1 MKTRQVLLNV
11 SLAVALG
18 LTLTVG
24 FLASIGEAAP
34 PAKRLT
40 APGNPTPDPPVN
52 SHAAPATATIS
63 IAYDQ
68 AIDSSTVSTHTFAIF
83 AAQTGLLT
91 QTYTVDGGT
100 ISVTPLQPL
109 KPGEFVQASA
119 TTGTLSLVD
128 GLGPS
133 APTVWQ
139 FRARATRGTG
149 VFSDSFQRLGTFY
162 SIDGSL
168 GDLDGDGDLDAFVGN
183 SGVPNRVWLND
194 GSGTFSD
201 SGQTLG
207 ISRTRAL
214 ALGDL
219 DGDGDLDAFAGNA
232 LQANVIWLNDGSGL
246 FADSG
251 QALGSDASVAVALGD
266 VDGDGDLDAFVGN
279 GGPYGAYANKVWF
292 NDGAGLFADSGQA
305 LGSGATGSVALG
317 DVDGDGDLDAFVGDR
332 DAGNRVWLNDG
343 SGTFAD
349 SGQALGSSDTRAT
362 VLGDVDGD
370 GDLDALVGNF
380 GTTQINGVWL
390 NNGSGAFTDSGQ
402 SLPGTYTEAVALGD
416 VDGDGDLD
424 ALLVNSD
431 EANYV
436 WLNDGTGA
444 FADSGQTLVGN
455 THNEDIALGDV
466 DSDGDL
472 DIFVA
477 NGGEVEPN
485 WVWLNN
491 KSNPIARDDY
501 LAVPPESSGNA
512 LDVLANDGDPDGD
525 DLTIDA
531 VGTPSNGSADT
542 DGTVITY
549 TPDAGFNGLDVFS
562 YTVRDPGFLTD
573 TAILTVSVG
582 AGNPPVAQGDAAATD
597 EDTLV
602 TIDVLANDSDPEGQT
617 FVLASVTTPAHGTAA
632 IDTNRVVYT
641 PSPDVHGEDTFTYVV
656 SDGWFTDTAGVTVTV
671 SPVEDAPTLDT
682 IPDRTIP
689 EDASTQTILLSGITS
704 GAPNEAQ
711 TLSLAAQTVVN
722 GDVVPHPVVTY
733 TSPNADAV
741 LGVTPLADQFGSA
754 KIEVT
759 VSDGVSQTTR
769 SFWIT
774 VDPVNDPPLFTL
786 PAGLTVSE
794 DAGLQ
799 TVTMTG
805 VDYGPTNENT
815 QRPALAFTATSMNP
829 AVVPQ
834 PHITYDNDPG
844 QYTSGSLSFAPVADA
859 YGASTIVVTLTDG
872 LSETVQTLPATI
884 TPVNDPPTLD
894 AIPALQIDEDSGPHV
909 VDLSGIGPGAANESQ
924 TLVVTAAATDTVLV
938 PDPTVGYVS
947 PDTIGTLT
955 LAPAVDRFGAATVLV
970 TVTDGFS
977 TTLRSFPITVNPVN
991 DPPTLAPIPDVS
1003 LEQGGSAATV
1013 TLSGITAGSYESQ
1026 PLAVTA
1032 ATADPSLL
1040 PTVVLTYAS
1049 PSDAGELALTPTAD
1063 DFGVSTV
1070 AVTVTDGLAQTGRT
1084 FSAIVNPIFR
1094 FFSAD
1099 PGSGGL
1105 VPRSGPF
1112 AATCTRQIAESSV
1125 HADSVSVHGA
1135 QTGLYAGSTSVDT
1148 TPYDAFTFG
1157 EIAFTPKSPFKPG
1170 EVVRVTL
1177 GQALQSVDGKK
1188 LATPYTWQF
1197 RAATHGGLGAFDV
1210 AETHQV
1216 YPSSGLSFWQQEL
1229 FQPQSVLDS
1238 QAVALG
1244 DLDGDGD
1251 LDAYVVR
1258 NDART
1263 TVWFNDGTG
1272 AFSDSGQT
1280 LGQANS
1286 WAIALGDLDSD
1297 GDLDAFVGNYDASDT
1312 VWLNDGTGIF
1322 SDSGQS
1328 LGASDTYAIA
1338 LGDLDG
1344 DGDLDAATGSD
1355 LGQPAQIWLNDGSG
1369 AFSDSGQYLGFYDTR
1384 ALALGDLDNDGDLD
1398 AFLGIASGRANRIWL
1413 NGGGGTFADTGQRL
1427 GAADTHAVALGDLD
1441 SDGDLDAFVGN
1452 MDGEPDEIWLNDG
1465 SGAFS
1470 DSGQRLGTQA
1480 TWTVRLGDVNSD
1492 GSLDAFTGQVAYGLV
1507 SDQENRVWLNDG
1519 SASFIDSGQQLGAY
1533 DSLAVALGDVDGDGD
1548 LDAFVGNSNGLWQPN
1563 VVYRNRTISILIDAE
1578 RGGTLSYGDEWFG
1591 ETTVVIPPGA
1601 VSLPTEIRYASRAD
1615 LAAAS
1620 SASTLQDRTFA
1631 LDAYRDGDRIASLP
1645 LSVPMTITLRYE
1657 DAAIE
1662 GLDEGTLELHHWD
1675 GEAWTTEEITVA
1687 EHDAA
1692 RNRLIVE
1699 AMRTAKYALVGQPK
1713 YATYLPLVARQP

>member
-1 MKTRQVLLNV
+1 MKTRHVLLNV

-18 LTLTVG
+18 LTLTAG
-24 FLASIGEAAP
+24 LLASIGKAAP
-34 PAKRLT
+34 PARRLT
-40 APGNPTPDPPVN
+40 APGNPTPDPPAN

-63 IAYDQ
+63 IAYDE
-68 AIDSSTVSTHTFAIF
+68 AIDPSTVSTRTFAVF

-100 ISVTPLQPL
+100 ISLTPAQPL
-109 KPGEFVQASA
+109 KPGELVHASA
-119 TTGTLSLVD
+119 TTGTRSLVD
-128 GLGPS
+128 GTGPI

-139 FRARATRGTG
+139 LRARAIRGTG
-149 VFSDSFQRLGTFY
+149 VFSDSFQRLGTYY
-162 SIDGSL
+162 STDVSL
-168 GDLDGDGDLDAFVGN
+168 GDVDGDGDLDAFVGN
-183 SGVPNRVWLND
+183 AGAPNRVWLND
-194 GSGTFSD
+194 GSSTFTD

-232 LQANVIWLNDGSGL
+232 LQANVIWLNDGSGA

-251 QALGSDASVAVALGD
+251 QALGSGATVAVALGD

-279 GGPYGAYANKVWF
+279 GNPFGGHANKVWL
-292 NDGAGLFADSGQA
+292 NNGAGLFADSGQA

-317 DVDGDGDLDAFVGDR
+317 DMDGDGDLDAFVGDG

-343 SGTFAD
+343 SGTFTD
-349 SGQALGSSDTRAT
+349 SGQALGNSDTRTA
-362 VLGDVDGD
+362 VLGDIDGD
-370 GDLDALVGNF
+370 SDLDALAGNV
-380 GTTQINGVWL
+380 NAANRVWL
-390 NNGSGAFTDSGQ
+390 NDGSGTFTDSGQ
-402 SLPGTYTEAVALGD
+402 SLLGTYTEAVALGD

-424 ALLVNSD
+424 ALLANGD

-436 WLNDGTGA
+436 WLNDSTGV

-455 THNEDIALGDV
+455 TYNEDTALGDL
-466 DSDGDL
+466 DGDGDL

-491 KSNPIARDDY
+491 KSNPIAGDDY
-501 LAVPPESSGNA
+501 LAVPPESSGNV
-512 LDVLANDGDPDGD
+512 LDVLANDSDPDGD

-542 DGTVITY
+542 DGTVVTY

-562 YTVRDPGFLTD
+562 YIVRDPGFLTD
-573 TAILTVSVG
+573 TATLTVSVG
-582 AGNPPVAQGDAAATD
+582 AGNPPAAQDDTATTD
-597 EDTLV
+597 EDV
-602 TIDVLANDSDPEGQT
+602 PVIIDVLANDTDPEGQT
-617 FVLASVTTPAHGTAA
+617 LVLASVTTPPHGAA
-632 IDTNRVVYT
+632 VIDTNRVVYT
-641 PSPDVHGEDTFTYVV
+641 PSPDAHGEDTFTYVV

-671 SPVEDAPTLDT
+671 NPIEDAPTLDA
-682 IPDRTIP
+682 IADRTIP
-689 EDASTQTILLSGITS
+689 EDAPTQTMLLSGITS

-711 TLSLAAQTVVN
+711 TLSLVAQTVVN
-722 GDVVPHPVVTY
+722 PDVVPHPVVTY
-733 TSPNADAV
+733 TSPNTDGV

-759 VSDGVSQTTR
+759 VSDGISQTTR

-786 PAGLTVSE
+786 PAGLTLSE

-815 QRPALAFTATSMNP
+815 QRPALAFTAISTNP
-829 AVVPQ
+829 DVVPQ
-834 PHITYDNDPG
+834 PDITYDNGPG
-844 QYTSGSLSFAPVADA
+844 QYTSGSLSFAPVADT
-859 YGASTIVVTLTDG
+859 YGVSTIVVTLTDG
-872 LSETVQTLPATI
+872 LSETVHTLPVTV

-894 AIPALQIDEDSGPHV
+894 PLPPLSIDEDSGPHV
-909 VDLSGIGPGAANESQ
+909 VDLSGIDPGAHNESQ
-924 TLVVTAAATDTVLV
+924 TLVVTATSTNTLLIPRPAIA
-938 PDPTVGYVS
+938 YAS
-947 PDTIGTLT
+947 PDATGSLALT
-955 LAPAVDRFGAATVLV
+955 PAADRFGTATVLV
-970 TVTDGFS
+970 TVTDGLS
-977 TTLRSFPITVNPVN
+977 ITARSFPVTVDPVN
-991 DPPTLAPIPDVS
+991 DPPTLAPIPDAS

-1013 TLSGITAGSYESQ
+1013 ALSGITAGPYESQ

-1032 ATADPSLL
+1032 TTVDPSLL
-1040 PTVVLTYAS
+1040 PSVVLTYAS

-1070 AVTVTDGLAQTGRT
+1070 AVTVTDGLAQTVRT
-1084 FSAIVNPIFR
+1084 FSAVVNPIFR

-1112 AATCTRQIAESSV
+1112 AATCTRRIAESTV
-1125 HADSVSVHGA
+1125 DAESVSVHGA
-1135 QTGLYAGSTSVDT
+1135 QTGFYTGSTSVDT
-1148 TPYDAFTFG
+1148 TPYGAFTFG
-1157 EIAFTPKSPFKPG
+1157 EIGFTPASPFKPG

-1210 AETHQV
+1210 AEIHQV

-1244 DLDGDGD
+1244 DLDSDGD
-1251 LDAYVVR
+1251 IDAYVVR

-1263 TVWFNDGTG
+1263 TVWLNDGTG

-1286 WAIALGDLDSD
+1286 WAVSLGDLDGD
-1297 GDLDAFVGNYDASDT
+1297 GDLDAFVGNYDAGDT
-1312 VWLNDGTGIF
+1312 VWFNDGMGTF
-1322 SDSGQS
+1322 SDGGQS

-1355 LGQPAQIWLNDGSG
+1355 MGQPAQIWLNDGSG
-1369 AFSDSGQYLGFYDTR
+1369 AFSDSGQYLGFDDTR
-1384 ALALGDLDNDGDLD
+1384 ALALGDLDHDGDLD
-1398 AFLGIASGRANRIWL
+1398 AFLGIASGRANRVWL

-1492 GSLDAFTGQVAYGLV
+1492 GNLDAFTGQVGYGLV
-1507 SDQENRVWLNDG
+1507 SDNENHVWLNDG
-1519 SASFIDSGQQLGAY
+1519 SATFTDSGQQLGAY

-1601 VSLPTEIRYASRAD
+1601 VSIPTEIRYASQAD
-1615 LAAAS
+1615 SAAAS
-1620 SASTLQDRTFA
+1620 SASTSENRTFA
-1631 LDAYRDGDRIASLP
+1631 LNAYRDGDRIANLP
-1645 LSVPMTITLRYE
+1645 LSVPMTITLGYE

-1662 GLDEGTLELHHWD
+1662 GLEEGTLELRQWD
-1675 GEAWTTEEITVA
+1675 GVAWTDEEITVA
-1687 EHDAA
+1687 ERDLL
-1692 RNRLIVE
+1692 RNRLVVE
-1699 AMRTAKYALVGQPK
+1699 ARRTAEFALVGQPK
-1713 YATYLPLVARQP
+1713 YAIYLPVVARQS